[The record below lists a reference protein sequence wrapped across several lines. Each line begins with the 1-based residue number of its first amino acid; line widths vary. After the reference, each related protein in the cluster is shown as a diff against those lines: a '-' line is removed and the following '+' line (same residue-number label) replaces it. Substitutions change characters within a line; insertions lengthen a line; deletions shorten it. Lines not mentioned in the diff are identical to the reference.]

1 MLVHQRKLHES
12 YHYLLSTIIGIR
24 PSLSRILAVGTD
36 GESNLAAA
44 ILNNLPFAQHVRC
57 AVHMTHDIQEKMKA
71 MGVPKAYQGQF
82 LQDVMGSFYSPDTK
96 GLVDAESDEEFDEM
110 LLSLSPIWD
119 KREAEFSSR
128 KPSLHAWF
136 SKYHSKDVR
145 SSMIVPIRERAGL
158 GHPPA
163 HFTPNSNE
171 SMNKV
176 IKQALHYE
184 EKNWDQFCDDMLT
197 LVKAQYR
204 ELEKAVV
211 HTGEYRFRSQF
222 SYLEK
227 PLSTWTKMS
236 LEQRERHMR
245 RAMHANMHSTH
256 VADSDEQDTEADSDG
271 VSQSIHISLPAPPN
285 VSSES
290 WKRVV
295 AKAHAIAA
303 DSSSMSAVPGGNVQS
318 RFLVSSRH
326 PDSPQKVLA
335 GKSAGQYTCNKK
347 CPMFAGYNICSHI
360 LAVAIHNG
368 DSEALLKRCNH
379 SANEPN
385 IHNVAM
391 IGMPDNAGK
400 KPTTRKRQPR
410 KRHNQDENFAP
421 SSGGS
426 MCRKKPNLKTK
437 TSRLVTQRIVHFLY
451 LLINLN
457 LC

>member
-1 MLVHQRKLHES
+1 MVYKNLLLEWQKDGTIPTFLGPMLVHQRKLHES

-24 PSLSRILAVGTD
+24 PSLSHILAVGTD

-57 AVHMTHDIQEKMKA
+57 AVHMTRDIQEKMKA

-119 KREAEFSSR
+119 ERGAEFSSR
-128 KPSLHAWF
+128 EPSLHAWF
-136 SKYHSKDVR
+136 SKYHSKDVW

-163 HFTPNSNE
+163 HLTTNSNE

-197 LVKAQYR
+197 LVKVQYR

-211 HTGEYRFRSQF
+211 RTGEYRFRSQF

-227 PLSTWTKMS
+227 PLSAWTKMC

-245 RAMHANMHSTH
+245 RVMRANMHSTH
-256 VADSDEQDTEADSDG
+256 VADSDEQDKEADSDG
-271 VSQSIHISLPAPPN
+271 ASQSTHSSLPAPPN
-285 VSSES
+285 VSTES

-303 DSSSMSAVPGGNVQS
+303 DSSSMSAVPGGNV
-318 RFLVSSRH
+318 
-326 PDSPQKVLA
+326 
-335 GKSAGQYTCNKK
+335 
-347 CPMFAGYNICSHI
+347 
-360 LAVAIHNG
+360 
-368 DSEALLKRCNH
+368 
-379 SANEPN
+379 
-385 IHNVAM
+385 
-391 IGMPDNAGK
+391 
-400 KPTTRKRQPR
+400 
-410 KRHNQDENFAP
+410 
-421 SSGGS
+421 
-426 MCRKKPNLKTK
+426 
-437 TSRLVTQRIVHFLY
+437 
-451 LLINLN
+451 
-457 LC
+457 